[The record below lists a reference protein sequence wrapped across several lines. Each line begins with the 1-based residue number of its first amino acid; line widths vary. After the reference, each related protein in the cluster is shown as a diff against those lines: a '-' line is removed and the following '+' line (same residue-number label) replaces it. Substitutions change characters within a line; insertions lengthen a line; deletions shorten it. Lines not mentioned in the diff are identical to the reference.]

1 MLELQDVPS
10 LFSLIVNQVIMILFN
25 AYVPYDSQTPISCT
39 ARAFVLAFVHVL
51 KSCYA
56 PPSN

>member
-10 LFSLIVNQVIMILFN
+10 LFSLIVNQVITILFN
-25 AYVPYDSQTPISCT
+25 AYVPYDSQT

-56 PPSN
+56 PLSN